1 MKPTCK
7 ANTTEL
13 ASSAKLNTFKY
24 NFTKHVRFY
33 HTIKIKIIMKY
44 FRSISVIVLF
54 GLLLSACSSKEKS
67 KSDAS
72 SGTETSNEKA
82 AIPVRV
88 MTLSKTNISRTID
101 YTATILPFEE
111 VNMAPSTPGRIDK
124 IYVEVGD
131 KVNKNE
137 SLFLMDRTQLYQLQ
151 LQLSNQLK
159 DLNRIDT
166 LLKSGSAKQ
175 QQYDQMKTQ
184 YDVTLTN
191 VDFMEENTLLKA
203 PFAGIVTGKY
213 FENGEIYSGGPTTQ
227 KGRSAVVTL
236 MQVNP
241 LKLNINISEKYYPLI
256 KKGMKVLVTA
266 DVYNNEV
273 FTGSLFR
280 IAPTVDPAT
289 RSFTVEIELPNRNNL
304 LKPGMFARASMDL
317 GEVETFVVPAN
328 TVLVQEGT
336 NLRYV
341 FVEGNGSAK
350 RVEVVIGKRFDDQLE
365 IISETLKEGDKLINE
380 GQSKLINGQKINI
393 VL

>member
-1 MKPTCK
+1 
-7 ANTTEL
+7 
-13 ASSAKLNTFKY
+13 
-24 NFTKHVRFY
+24 
-33 HTIKIKIIMKY
+33 MKY
-44 FRSISVIVLF
+44 FRSISTIVLS

-67 KSDAS
+67 TSDAS
-72 SGTETSNEKA
+72 SDPETLTEKA
-82 AIPVRV
+82 AIPVKV

-101 YTATILPFEE
+101 YTATVLPFEE

-131 KVNKNE
+131 KVNKNDN
-137 SLFLMDRTQLYQLQ
+137 LFLMDRTQLYQLQ

-166 LLKSGSAKQ
+166 LLRSGSARQ

-184 YDVTLTN
+184 YDVTKMN

-203 PFAGIVTGKY
+203 PFSGIVTGKY

-227 KGRSAVVTL
+227 TGRSAVVTV

-241 LKLNINISEKYYPLI
+241 LKLNVNISEKYYPLI
-256 KKGMKVLVTA
+256 KRGMKALVTA
-266 DVYNNEV
+266 DVYSGEV

-280 IAPTVDPAT
+280 TAPTVNPAT
-289 RSFTVEIELPNRNNL
+289 RTFTVEIELPNRNDL
-304 LKPGMFARASMDL
+304 LKPGMFVRVSMDL

-341 FVEGNGSAK
+341 FVVENNSAK

-365 IISETLKEGDKLINE
+365 IISETLKEGDKLVNE
-380 GQSKLINGQKINI
+380 GQSRLINGQKIDI